1 LGRFAGGDPDNSFCG
16 SMNYFAP
23 LQTQIWLTPT
33 QVRAICSDKE
43 LAARVNRTAIRL
55 GELLEQAQVAGQR

>member
-1 LGRFAGGDPDNSFCG
+1 
-16 SMNYFAP
+16 MNYFAP
-23 LQTQIWLTPT
+23 LPTQIWLTPT